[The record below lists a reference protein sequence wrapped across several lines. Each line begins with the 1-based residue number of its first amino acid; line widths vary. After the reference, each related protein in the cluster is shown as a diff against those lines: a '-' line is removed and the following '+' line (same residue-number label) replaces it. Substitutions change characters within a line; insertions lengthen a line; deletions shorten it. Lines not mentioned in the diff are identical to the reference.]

1 MMRIS
6 RCQCAQPTCIAS
18 ISIILLAF
26 TVLASP
32 AAQADESIDLDS
44 LTQETR
50 EAILEFQQIYS
61 LEAGQVL
68 KRVSPPYPPGRVEVY
83 RRKMERQA
91 KLIPEGPDYFIFRF
105 GGEGKTTFPLRG
117 RLRYSQLGWVG
128 DEGRPVGSLIES
140 FTDISP
146 RNMIGD
152 AELIG
157 TKVAGDW
164 IVRSG
169 SSDEER
175 LTQFAEILRHQ
186 CGLPIRFEQAEVKR
200 PVIVVRGEYRYR
212 PLAGNR
218 SDTDEYG
225 DRYDVIALFE
235 HDPSEVKQTITA
247 REFDRFCR
255 FLGDRINRPV
265 INEVDEEPEHMLC
278 LAYHPADLRRAKA
291 HGKVDGVA
299 LLAHL
304 HSQTGLRFEIELR
317 SMPVLIVQ
325 RTEH

>member
-1 MMRIS
+1 MRIS
-6 RCQCAQPTCIAS
+6 RCQFARPACIAS

-26 TVLASP
+26 TVLAST
-32 AAQADESIDLDS
+32 AAQAGESIDLDS
-44 LTQETR
+44 LPQETR

-105 GGEGKTTFPLRG
+105 GGEGKATFPLRG

-128 DEGRPVGSLIES
+128 DEGKPVGSLIES

-169 SSDEER
+169 AGDEEL

-200 PVIVVRGEYRYR
+200 PVIVVRGEYRYQ

-218 SDTDEYG
+218 SHTDEYG

-235 HDPSEVKQTITA
+235 HDPSEVKQ
-247 REFDRFCR
+247 
-255 FLGDRINRPV
+255 
-265 INEVDEEPEHMLC
+265 
-278 LAYHPADLRRAKA
+278 
-291 HGKVDGVA
+291 
-299 LLAHL
+299 
-304 HSQTGLRFEIELR
+304 IELLPGSSTASADFSVTASIAR
-317 SMPVLIVQ
+317 
-325 RTEH
+325 